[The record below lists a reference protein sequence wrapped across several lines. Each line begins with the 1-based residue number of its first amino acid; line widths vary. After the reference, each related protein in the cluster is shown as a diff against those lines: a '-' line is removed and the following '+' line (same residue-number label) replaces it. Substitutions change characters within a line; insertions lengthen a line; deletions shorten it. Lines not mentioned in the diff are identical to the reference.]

1 MTQLYSYSLIV
12 LAWVIFGIIHSTL
25 ASGTVKKK
33 AYGAGFSSL
42 AYRRLYNIIAVI
54 LFLLIL
60 LGGGLIP
67 PEYFMPHGKSSQGVG
82 LILATFGFFLT
93 KMAFKEV
100 SFKEFIGWKVEKEN
114 RLVKTGIYARI
125 RHPLYTA
132 TILFLI
138 GFVIF
143 SPSYTNLI
151 HATCLLIYLIIGI
164 SYEEKRMIQ
173 NFGEEYERYKEQV
186 PMLIPR
192 FNSFKK

>member
-1 MTQLYSYSLIV
+1 MTPLYSYSLIV
-12 LAWVIFGIIHSTL
+12 LGWLVFGILHSAL
-25 ASGTVKKK
+25 ASKKIKEK
-33 AYGAGFSSL
+33 AKQDGVGQL
-42 AYRRLYNIIAVI
+42 AYRRIYNLLAIV

-60 LGGGLIP
+60 VGGGFIT
-67 PEYFMPHGKSSQGVG
+67 PEYFMPNGKSSQGVG

-100 SFKEFIGWKVEKEN
+100 SFASFIGWKEEKDN
-114 RLVKTGIYARI
+114 GLIKTGIYAGI

-151 HATCLLIYLIIGI
+151 HAICLFVYLMIGI
-164 SYEEKRMIQ
+164 RYEEKRMIQ
-173 NFGEEYERYKEQV
+173 NFGSEYEKYKVQV
-186 PMLIPR
+186 PMLLPR
-192 FNSFKK
+192 FSALKK